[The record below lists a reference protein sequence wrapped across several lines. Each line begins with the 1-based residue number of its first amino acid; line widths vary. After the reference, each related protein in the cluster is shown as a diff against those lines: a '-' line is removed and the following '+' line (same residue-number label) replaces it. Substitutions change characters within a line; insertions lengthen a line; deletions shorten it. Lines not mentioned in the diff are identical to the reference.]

1 MAVLLHQSLAGYIS
15 YKGNLFYLSNPKWR
29 NQPTAIQ
36 VIPLNNQHQEILWSS
51 HLSVNVPLSG

>member
-29 NQPTAIQ
+29 NQSTAIQ